1 MTDLPA
7 NLSVAEVAG
16 LRTKRQA
23 ALRILANSAT
33 EPSATAI
40 CRRYRRGFTLMEVI
54 LAMTVLSIT
63 LGMIYSV
70 ASRGSRYGMRARQ
83 ETKAQ
88 LLCESK
94 LAEISAGI
102 TPAAEISGAVS
113 EVDDGWRY
121 SVDIEPVDELEGLVR
136 LRVTFV
142 ENVPDRKQPVQ
153 FSLMRWIRDPA
164 AVLPEESEAAVSDE

>member
-1 MTDLPA
+1 M
-7 NLSVAEVAG
+7 
-16 LRTKRQA
+16 KRRA
-23 ALRILANSAT
+23 
-33 EPSATAI
+33 
-40 CRRYRRGFTLMEVI
+40 GFTLMEVI

-70 ASRGSRYGMRARQ
+70 ASRGSRYGMKVRK
-83 ETKAQ
+83 ETRAQ

-102 TPAAEISGAVS
+102 TPAVVVSGVQS

-121 SVDIEPVDELEGLVR
+121 SVELEAPPTNLQGVVL

-142 ENVPDRKQPVQ
+142 EDLPEKKQPIT
-153 FSLMRWIRDPA
+153 FSLTRWIRDPD
-164 AVLPEESEAAVSDE
+164 AVLNDE